1 MPRYFIEVAYK
12 GTAYSGFQVQQ
23 NAVTIQFEVEKALS
37 IYFKQSF
44 LLTGASRTDAG
55 VHALQNFFHFD
66 TEEVLVDNFHGIYS
80 LNAILPR
87 DIVIKKIFPVED
99 NTHCRFDAVSR
110 EYKYYLYSD
119 KDPFLQ
125 DRAYYFP
132 YKTDIARLKEA
143 ASLIMEHNDFTSFSK
158 RNTQVKNFICT
169 VYKSEWNYEANTL
182 VYNVQA
188 NRFLRGMVKGIVGTM
203 LMLGTNKIS
212 LKEFNSIILNR
223 DCTKANFSVPAH
235 ALFLV
240 KVAYHK

>member
-44 LLTGASRTDAG
+44 SLTGASRTDAG

-66 TEEVLVDNFHGIYS
+66 TEDSLDDSFKVVYS

-87 DIVIKKIFPVED
+87 DIVIKKIFHVKD
-99 NTHCRFDAVSR
+99 DAHCRFDAILR
-110 EYKYYLYSD
+110 EYKYYLYCE

-132 YKTDIARLKEA
+132 YKTDITLLKEA
-143 ASLIMEHNDFTSFSK
+143 ASLIMEHTDFTSFSK
-158 RNTQVKNFICT
+158 RNTQVKNFICN

-203 LMLGTNKIS
+203 LMLGMNKIS
-212 LKEFNSIILNR
+212 LKEFNSIILNK

-240 KVAYHK
+240 KVAYNK

>member
-44 LLTGASRTDAG
+44 SLTGASRTDAG
-55 VHALQNFFHFD
+55 VHALQNYFHFD
-66 TEEVLVDNFHGIYS
+66 TEDSLDDSFKVVYS

-87 DIVIKKIFPVED
+87 DIVIKKIFHVKD
-99 NTHCRFDAVSR
+99 DAHCRFDAILR
-110 EYKYYLYSD
+110 EYKYYLYCE

-132 YKTDIARLKEA
+132 YKTDITLLKEA
-143 ASLIMEHNDFTSFSK
+143 ASLIMEHTDFTSFSK
-158 RNTQVKNFICT
+158 RNTQVKNFICN

-203 LMLGTNKIS
+203 LMLGMNKIS
-212 LKEFNSIILNR
+212 LKEFNSIILNK

-240 KVAYHK
+240 KVAYNK

>member
-1 MPRYFIEVAYK
+1 
-12 GTAYSGFQVQQ
+12 
-23 NAVTIQFEVEKALS
+23 
-37 IYFKQSF
+37 
-44 LLTGASRTDAG
+44 
-55 VHALQNFFHFD
+55 
-66 TEEVLVDNFHGIYS
+66 
-80 LNAILPR
+80 
-87 DIVIKKIFPVED
+87 
-99 NTHCRFDAVSR
+99 
-110 EYKYYLYSD
+110 
-119 KDPFLQ
+119 
-125 DRAYYFP
+125 

-212 LKEFNSIILNR
+212 LKEFNSIILNK